1 MPAPP
6 KPSRP
11 SRRVGVEWTNHY
23 KPTPW
28 LAFDFDVAAT
38 RARFTDADPA
48 GDRIPGAPV
57 VVASAGVVVGQA
69 LGWFGGAK
77 VRYFGPRP
85 LIEDDSVRSDPTVL
99 VNAHLGYRWAGGW
112 RAQLD
117 VLNLFDAKANQIDY
131 FYDSQLRTEAAPV
144 ADRHIHPVEPL
155 ALRVTLAG
163 PLP

>member
-1 MPAPP
+1 
-6 KPSRP
+6 
-11 SRRVGVEWTNHY
+11 VEWTNHY

-28 LAFDFDVAAT
+28 LAVDVDVAAT
-38 RARFTDADPA
+38 RARFTDAKTA

-99 VNAHLGYRWAGGW
+99 VSAHLGYRWAGGW

-117 VLNLFDAKANQIDY
+117 VLNLLDAKANQIDY
-131 FYDSQLRTEAAPV
+131 FYESQLRTEAGPV